1 MRPQPHRNPPT
12 IPAPLLPAALLAT
25 LLATLFAASAC
36 ESIPALRESKA
47 WHGSTPIYA
56 TYHFGQLKTEL
67 PPGTDLETVNAV
79 TRAVLHRQGHT
90 IQEASYTPSDGR
102 IIALGN
108 SQLPYDRIKVYTKY
122 DGGGVI
128 MTINIDPATE
138 SRSRTV
144 LEAILNA
151 LQL

>member
-1 MRPQPHRNPPT
+1 MRPRSRNF
-12 IPAPLLPAALLAT
+12 ARLVPLLLLTPALTHAG
-25 LLATLFAASAC
+25 C
-36 ESIPALRESKA
+36 ESVPALRQSKA
-47 WHGSTPIYA
+47 WHGNTPIYA

-79 TRAVLHRQGHT
+79 TRAVLHRQGH
-90 IQEASYTPSDGR
+90 IIEEASSTPSDGR
-102 IIALGN
+102 IIARGN
-108 SQLPYDRIKVYTKY
+108 AQLPYDKIKVFTRY

-144 LEAILNA
+144 LESILQA
-151 LQL
+151 LRL